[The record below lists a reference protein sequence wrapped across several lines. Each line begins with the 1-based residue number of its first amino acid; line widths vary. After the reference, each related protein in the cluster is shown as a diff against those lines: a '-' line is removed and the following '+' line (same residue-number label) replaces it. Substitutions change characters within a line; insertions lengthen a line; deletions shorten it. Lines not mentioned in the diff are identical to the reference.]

1 MVVVMINLRLCGG
14 KVPVQNT
21 EGVIIL
27 IDFPTREVFSEI
39 YKKGYSQPAI
49 NKNYDILVMRAAGHT
64 LLECGKF
71 YGVTKQRV
79 RQIEAKFLRKMQEY
93 RSSLKTDSL

>member
-1 MVVVMINLRLCGG
+1 VDL
-14 KVPVQNT
+14 
-21 EGVIIL
+21 IIL
-27 IDFPTREVFSEI
+27 VDFPTREVFSEI

-64 LLECGKF
+64 LLDCGKF
-71 YGVTKQRV
+71 YGVTKQRI